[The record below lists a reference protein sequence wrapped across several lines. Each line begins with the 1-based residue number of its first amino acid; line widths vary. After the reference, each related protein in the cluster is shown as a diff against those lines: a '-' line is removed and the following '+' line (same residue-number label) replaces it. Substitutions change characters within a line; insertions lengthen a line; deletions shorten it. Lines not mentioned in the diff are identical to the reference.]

1 MNVRLI
7 NTFNIMMLFMD
18 DNFIQEIQKAFGA
31 TENMLKNHSGGLVAL
46 AAIVVAL
53 ARKQNVDG
61 AEVDALITRLGTPQP
76 GEEDTREQA
85 RRFARELL
93 ALAAQS
99 SNS

>member
-1 MNVRLI
+1 M
-7 NTFNIMMLFMD
+7 FNIVVFFMD
-18 DNFIQEIQKAFGA
+18 DNFIQEIQNAFGV
-31 TENMLKNHSGGLVAL
+31 TEDMLKNHSGGLVAL

>member
-1 MNVRLI
+1 
-7 NTFNIMMLFMD
+7 MMLFMD

>member
-1 MNVRLI
+1 
-7 NTFNIMMLFMD
+7 MD
-18 DNFIQEIQKAFGA
+18 ENFIQEIQKAFGA
-31 TENMLKNHSGGLVAL
+31 TEDMLKNHSGGLVAL

-76 GEEDTREQA
+76 GEEDTRDQA

-93 ALAAQS
+93 GQAVQS
-99 SNS
+99 SGT

>member
-1 MNVRLI
+1 
-7 NTFNIMMLFMD
+7 MD
-18 DNFIQEIQKAFGA
+18 ENFIQEIEKAFGA
-31 TENMLKNHSGGLVAL
+31 TEDMLKNHSGGLVAL

-76 GEEDTREQA
+76 GEEDTRDQA

-93 ALAAQS
+93 GQAVQS
-99 SNS
+99 SGT